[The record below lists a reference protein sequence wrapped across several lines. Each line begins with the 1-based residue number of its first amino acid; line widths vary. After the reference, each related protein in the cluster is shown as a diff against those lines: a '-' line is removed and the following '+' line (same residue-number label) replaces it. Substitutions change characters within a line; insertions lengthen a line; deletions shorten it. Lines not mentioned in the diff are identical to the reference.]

1 MFTPKQ
7 HPLTFF
13 KTKKK
18 KTERQKVRGKEKYL
32 LKLEKT

>member
-18 KTERQKVRGKEKYL
+18 KQRETKSKRKRKVLVE
-32 LKLEKT
+32 T